1 MHATTL
7 RVSDTHES
15 RTATLLAMQV
25 AGQTCTVR
33 ATPVWPIADV
43 LDFDGQCDA
52 FAATGGE
59 IDAAMIT
66 DVLESQMIAPPRPR
80 RRRAASRRTKPRC
93 APCGAAAARRRRS
106 AK

>member
-7 RVSDTHES
+7 RVSDPHES

-52 FAATGGE
+52 FTATNGE

-80 RRRAASRRTKPRC
+80 RRRERGVSSR
-93 APCGAAAARRRRS
+93 AHFFAG
-106 AK
+106 